1 MQDFARVMRDIGR
14 KQARIM
20 SDRARQ
26 TALARKQ
33 EYLGARVPKELR
45 DKVIAKAESLGI
57 PVSILIRNI
66 LEDAFNDA
74 AQNDVADR
82 APDKSHIPAGD
93 GRFPGVIGWE
103 DITLNR
109 SMPCSACRRR
119 INAGS
124 VVILGLGV
132 PGEDHVI
139 LCDKC
144 RVDA

>member
-1 MQDFARVMRDIGR
+1 MHDFAREIRNIGR

-66 LEDAFNDA
+66 LEKAFSDTALNDDAN
-74 AQNDVADR
+74 R
-82 APDKSHIPAGD
+82 APDKTQIPAGD

-103 DITLNR
+103 DITLNK
-109 SMPCSACRRR
+109 SIPCSACRRR
-119 INAGS
+119 IGAGT
-124 VVILGLGV
+124 VVMLGLGV

-144 RVDA
+144 RDDA